1 MSPWLSNVPASGTT
15 TKLSSLASF
24 ASFVYENMEISET
37 QKCQTQHMS
46 NDTVVDCSSSTK
58 DKTIGDFSIKVTSAS
73 EKGIARAEKKQVPCN
88 QCGKIFCSI
97 KSQKQHIKN
106 IHRTKERMECPECKK
121 MFKNYGS
128 LETHKTNKHRG
139 REEKHQCNQ
148 CKKMFSS
155 SANLN
160 RHTRQI
166 HTTKR
171 RKKCPDCLK
180 MFKHHESLDEHRKR
194 EHSENGKPYKCN
206 QCDWAFAHFSALKM
220 HSIVHTNKR
229 NHKCPVC
236 RRVFPDANM
245 LDKHKSRKH
254 DDQKKTLIRTECEEN
269 YFYSGKLNKHKLT
282 HAVENSAQKL
292 FNCQLCN
299 KKLSSLFSLDRHQKM
314 FHNRNYLR
322 HGRRSKILASKKHLN
337 HHKSV
342 SVNKKDYGYLAHNAH
357 YASAK
362 KPEFA

>member
-88 QCGKIFCSI
+88 QCSKVFCSN
-97 KSQKQHIKN
+97 KGLKQHIKD
-106 IHRTKERMECPECKK
+106 IHQIKERKECPECKK

-128 LETHKTNKHRG
+128 LKTHRSNKHRG

-166 HTTKR
+166 HTTEP
-171 RKKCPDCLK
+171 RKKCPDCPK
-180 MFKHHESLDEHRKR
+180 MFKHNESLDEHRRRK
-194 EHSENGKPYKCN
+194 HAENGKPHKCN
-206 QCDWAFAHFSALKM
+206 QYD
-220 HSIVHTNKR
+220 
-229 NHKCPVC
+229 
-236 RRVFPDANM
+236 
-245 LDKHKSRKH
+245 
-254 DDQKKTLIRTECEEN
+254 
-269 YFYSGKLNKHKLT
+269 
-282 HAVENSAQKL
+282 
-292 FNCQLCN
+292 
-299 KKLSSLFSLDRHQKM
+299 
-314 FHNRNYLR
+314 
-322 HGRRSKILASKKHLN
+322 
-337 HHKSV
+337 
-342 SVNKKDYGYLAHNAH
+342 
-357 YASAK
+357 
-362 KPEFA
+362 